1 MKNKNLNKQER
12 DEAGR
17 YKGVKI
23 DWDRVIELLQKQST
37 GIAIASII
45 GIDKATLY
53 ERCQKDQGINWVEFR
68 QQHSAIGAER
78 LRSTLYEM
86 AVEDKIPNVAIF
98 LSKNLLG
105 YADKV
110 EQKVQVQEWKVSF
123 DLDTDIEDT
132 SDAD

>member
-1 MKNKNLNKQER
+1 MKSKFIKDR
-12 DEAGR
+12 DENGKF
-17 YKGVKI
+17 KGVNI

-37 GIAIASII
+37 GIAIASIL
-45 GIDKATLY
+45 GISKECLY
-53 ERCQKDQGINWVEFR
+53 ERCQKDQGVNWADFR

-86 AVEDKIPNVAIF
+86 AVEDKMPNVAIF

-110 EQKVQVQEWKVSF
+110 EQKVEVKEWKVGF

-132 SDAD
+132 TDAD